1 MLHGYAGMANALS
14 TTPSHLYR
22 RLTQLRDKYTSVF
35 GNSRICLSSPR
46 RNLNVGPAAY
56 GRGGTVGGGRGVG
69 VVLGVGDA
77 IGVAVAVGVGDAIGV
92 AVAVGVGLAPP
103 PWKLNFPMRV
113 CQLKLPVVAWYSFAC
128 QKSMP
133 LDGSIVVML

>member
-77 IGVAVAVGVGDAIGV
+77 IGGRDAEASGVADAVGVGRRPA
-92 AVAVGVGLAPP
+92 
-103 PWKLNFPMRV
+103 KRLN
-113 CQLKLPVVAWYSFAC
+113 
-128 QKSMP
+128 
-133 LDGSIVVML
+133 

>member
-35 GNSRICLSSPR
+35 GNSRICLASPR

-103 PWKLNFPMRV
+103 TKLNLPMRV
-113 CQLKLPVVAWYSFAC
+113 CQSPLWAYWLIC
-128 QKSMP
+128 QKLMP
-133 LDGSIVVML
+133 SEGST

>member
-77 IGVAVAVGVGDAIGV
+77 IGVGVAEAVAV
-92 AVAVGVGLAPP
+92 AVAVGVGLGPP
-103 PWKLNFPMRV
+103 TKLYLPMRV
-113 CQLKLPVVAWYSFAC
+113 CQLKLLFVA
-128 QKSMP
+128 
-133 LDGSIVVML
+133 